1 MRLFILSCLL
11 LLSVVSSLFL
21 ADILFT
27 LILIGALVAGILGL
41 YVLMLGKNWGTGI
54 LLIIFSALIANS
66 YILDGNGIPFSLSFV
81 SAVLGLITACLE

>member
-21 ADILFT
+21 ADMLFT
-27 LILIGALVAGILGL
+27 IILIGALVAGILGL
-41 YVLMLGKNWGTGI
+41 YASMLGRSWGTGI
-54 LLIIFSALIANS
+54 VLIVFSALVANS

-81 SAVLGLITACLE
+81 SAVLGLVTAALE